1 METEQ
6 VKAFF
11 QADRFAANAGIELLE
26 VREGYAKASLAITP
40 EHLNAGGRTQGG
52 ALFTLADLTL
62 AAAANSH
69 GTLAFSL
76 SSNINFLRAS
86 GIGDTLT
93 AEARERYIGRTT
105 GCYQI
110 DITNQEGKLVATFES
125 SVFRM
130 GDRLPFAASTTSP
143 ATSADSGCPSP
154 R

>member
-1 METEQ
+1 MTPQ
-6 VKAFF
+6 DFF
-11 QADRFAANAGIELLE
+11 KNDRFATEAGIELTE
-26 VREGYAKASLAITP
+26 VREGYAKASLVITP

-76 SSNINFLRAS
+76 SSNITFLRAS
-86 GIGDTLT
+86 GTGDTLI
-93 AEARERYIGRTT
+93 AEAHERYIGRTT

-110 DITNQEGKLVATFES
+110 DITNQDGKLVATFES

-130 GDRLPFAASTTSP
+130 GDKLPFA
-143 ATSADSGCPSP
+143 GE
-154 R
+154 

>member
-26 VREGYAKASLAITP
+26 VREGYAKASLVITP
-40 EHLNAGGRTQGG
+40 EHLNAGGRTQGS

-69 GTLAFSL
+69 GSLAFSL
-76 SSNINFLRAS
+76 SSHITFLRAS
-86 GIGDTLT
+86 GTGDTLT

-110 DITNQEGKLVATFES
+110 DITNQDGKLVATFES

-130 GDRLPFAASTTSP
+130 GDKLTFAQE
-143 ATSADSGCPSP
+143 
-154 R
+154 

>member
-1 METEQ
+1 METAH

-26 VREGYAKASLAITP
+26 VREGYAKASLVITP

-69 GTLAFSL
+69 GSLAFSL
-76 SSNINFLRAS
+76 SSHITFLRAS
-86 GIGDTLT
+86 GTGDTLT

-110 DITNQEGKLVATFES
+110 DITNQDGKLVATFES

-130 GDRLPFAASTTSP
+130 GDKLPFAQE
-143 ATSADSGCPSP
+143 
-154 R
+154 